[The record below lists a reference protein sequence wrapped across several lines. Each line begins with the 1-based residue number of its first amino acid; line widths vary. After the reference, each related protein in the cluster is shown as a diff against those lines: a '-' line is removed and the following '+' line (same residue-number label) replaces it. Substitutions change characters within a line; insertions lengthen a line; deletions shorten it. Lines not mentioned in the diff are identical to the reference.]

1 MKLSFITNLIISQ
14 FIFLAILGCS
24 DSDDKSSSCTNRQMQ
39 LNELREN
46 IRAFAE
52 TSICN
57 DDFECRFIAFGSKP
71 CGGAW
76 EYLIYTTSIDTLELT
91 DMVNNFNSMEATYNM
106 ECGAISDCLAVMPPT
121 GFDCQNNICIPIY

>member
-1 MKLSFITNLIISQ
+1 MKFSIIIGIITIQLV
-14 FIFLAILGCS
+14 FLANTNCS
-24 DSDDKSSSCTNRQMQ
+24 GKDKTMSCTDRLTY
-39 LNELREN
+39 LNELRDQ

-57 DDFECRFIAFGSKP
+57 DNFECGYIAFGSKP

-91 DMVNNFNSMEATYNM
+91 NKVTNFNALEASYNE
-106 ECGAISDCLAVMPPT
+106 ECGAISDCMAVMPPT
-121 GFDCQNNICIPIY
+121 DFECKNNTCFPKY